1 MRIFSDTD
9 PGMSIRNIEFSAN
22 ALALAAGF
30 SLLGLL
36 PGFGIVF
43 GSSSAPEDTLGD
55 ILALCQ
61 LSVILG
67 LVLPAVILLL
77 AWIKL
82 ARNNREA
89 RATRLD
95 EESALQSRSSFTR
108 DEYQEV
114 LPAVIFLLAWV
125 KLALDN
131 REGVTRLDEEAALQS
146 RSSFTW
152 DGYQQL
158 EKMEYH

>member
-9 PGMSIRNIEFSAN
+9 PGMSIRNIEFGAN

-36 PGFGIVF
+36 LFEFGIAS
-43 GSSSAPEDTLGD
+43 GSSSAPENTLGD

-89 RATRLD
+89 RAT
-95 EESALQSRSSFTR
+95 
-108 DEYQEV
+108 
-114 LPAVIFLLAWV
+114 
-125 KLALDN
+125 
-131 REGVTRLDEEAALQS
+131 
-146 RSSFTW
+146 
-152 DGYQQL
+152 
-158 EKMEYH
+158 